1 MKIIETLLQGCYV
14 LEPIPFMDERGL
26 FFESYHQKR
35 LEDYIG
41 KKINFVQD
49 NISISKNGVLRGLHY
64 QTGIHS
70 QAKLVQVLKGEVLDV
85 VVDLR
90 KESTTYGQHFKLKLS
105 LENRKII
112 FIPKGMA
119 HGFLALTDEVIFAYK
134 CDEYYHPQ
142 SEAGIMFN
150 DPELDINWEF
160 TETNMIISEKDIKL
174 PLWKDRKF

>member
-1 MKIIETLLQGCYV
+1 
-14 LEPIPFMDERGL
+14 MDERGL

-70 QAKLVQVLKGEVLDV
+70 QAKLVQVLKGEALDV

>member
-70 QAKLVQVLKGEVLDV
+70 QAKLVQVLKGEALDV

>member
-70 QAKLVQVLKGEVLDV
+70 QAKLVQVLKGEALDV

-174 PLWKDRKF
+174 PLWKDRKI

>member
-1 MKIIETLLQGCYV
+1 VKIIETLLQGCYV

-70 QAKLVQVLKGEVLDV
+70 QAKLVQVLKGEALDV